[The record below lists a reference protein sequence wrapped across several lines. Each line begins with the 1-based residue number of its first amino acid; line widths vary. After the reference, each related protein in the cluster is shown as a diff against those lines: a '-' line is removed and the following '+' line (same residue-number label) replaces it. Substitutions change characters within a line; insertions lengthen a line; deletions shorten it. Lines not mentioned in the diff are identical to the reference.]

1 MSCIDDLVAE
11 LCRDGVQFE
20 SLRTVGTWY
29 GGGTPAKSIREYWE
43 DGTVPWLSPKDMD
56 ADEVT
61 ATEDHI
67 SEIAIMKSTVKLV
80 PAGSV
85 AFVVRSNVLRRRLPV
100 ALVPFEVTLNQD
112 MRAVVPRE
120 GVLVEYLAQACRAR
134 AESILAQA
142 GRTDGSMAAIQ
153 GRALLDF
160 QVPIPP
166 IEIQRELVRLL
177 DRFKGSHLDLEAELE
192 AELEAR
198 RRQYGYYRDSLLAFR
213 DAGGVRWLP
222 MGEVGT
228 FTRGRR
234 FVKDDI
240 VDRGLPAIHYGE
252 IYTHYGTSTDTA
264 LSNVRPEMASSL
276 RFAQPGDVVIAA
288 VGETVEDVGKAVAWL
303 GDGPVAVHDDCFAF
317 RHAQN
322 PKFIAYCLQTTALNA
337 DKDKYVSRA
346 KVKRLSAEG
355 LGKLVIPV
363 PPLDEQERIVAI
375 LDKLDALVN
384 DLSIGLPAEL
394 TARRGQYEY
403 YRDRLLTFE
412 ESTA

>member
-1 MSCIDDLVAE
+1 MSRIDELVAE
-11 LCRDGVQFE
+11 LCPDGVKSE
-20 SLRTVGTWY
+20 PLRTVGTWY
-29 GGGTPAKSIREYWE
+29 GGGTPAKSVREYWE
-43 DGTVPWLSPKDMD
+43 RGVVPWLSPKDMN
-56 ADEVT
+56 ADEIT

-67 SEIAIMKSTVKLV
+67 SELAIMKSAAKLV

-112 MRAVVPRE
+112 MRAVVPRQ
-120 GVLVEYLAQACRAR
+120 GILVEYLAQACRAR

-160 QVPIPP
+160 QIPIPP
-166 IEIQRELVRLL
+166 IEIQLELVCLL
-177 DRFKGSHLDLEAELE
+177 DRFKTSHLELEAELE
-192 AELEAR
+192 AELAAR
-198 RRQYGYYRDSLLAFR
+198 RHQYEYYRDLLLSFQE
-213 DAGGVRWLP
+213 AGGVRWLP

-240 VDRGLPAIHYGE
+240 VEDGLPAIHYGE
-252 IYTHYGTSTDTA
+252 IYTHYGTSADTA
-264 LSNVRPEMASSL
+264 RSHVRAEIASTL
-276 RFAQPGDVVIAA
+276 RFAGQGDVVIAA

-303 GDGPVAVHDDCFAF
+303 GDEAVAVHDDCFTF
-317 RHAQN
+317 SHAEN
-322 PKFIAYCLQTTALNA
+322 PKFIAYCLQTAALIA
-337 DKDKYVSRA
+337 AKDKYVSRA

-355 LGKLVIPV
+355 LGKLIIPV
-363 PPLDEQERIVAI
+363 PSLDEQERVVTT
-375 LDKLDALVN
+375 LDKFDALVS

-394 TARRGQYEY
+394 RARRQQYEY

-412 ESTA
+412 ESAA

>member
-1 MSCIDDLVAE
+1 MSRIDDLIAE
-11 LCRDGVQFE
+11 LCPNGVRFE
-20 SLRTVGTWY
+20 PLRTVGTWY
-29 GGGTPAKSIREYWE
+29 GGGTPAKSVRGYWD

-56 ADEVT
+56 SDEIT

-67 SEIAIMKSTVKLV
+67 SEMAIMKSAAKLV

-100 ALVPFEVTLNQD
+100 ALVPFAVTLNQD

-120 GVLVEYLAQACRAR
+120 GILVEYLAQTCRAR

-153 GRALLDF
+153 GTALLDF
-160 QVPIPP
+160 RIPIPP
-166 IEIQRELVRLL
+166 IEIQRELVLLL
-177 DRFKGSHLDLEAELE
+177 DRFTTAHWELE
-192 AELEAR
+192 SELKAELEAR
-198 RRQYGYYRDSLLAFR
+198 RRQYEYYRDSLLAFGKV
-213 DAGGVRWLP
+213 DGVQWLP
-222 MGEVGT
+222 MAKVGT

-240 VDRGLPAIHYGE
+240 VDSGLEAIHYGE

-264 LSNVRPEMASSL
+264 VSHVRPEIASNL

-303 GDGPVAVHDDCFAF
+303 GSGAVAVHDDCFAF
-317 RHAQN
+317 THAEN
-322 PKFIAYCLQTTALNA
+322 PKFVAYCMQTAALIA
-337 DKDKYVSRA
+337 GKDKYVSRA

-355 LGKLVIPV
+355 LRKLVIPI
-363 PPLDEQERIVAI
+363 PPLEVQERVVDI
-375 LDKLDALVN
+375 LDKFDASVTG
-384 DLSIGLPAEL
+384 LSVSLPAEL
-394 TARRGQYEY
+394 RARRRQYEY
-403 YRDRLLTFE
+403 YRDKLLSFE
-412 ESTA
+412 ELAT